1 MAIPED
7 RWMAILED
15 IWKGQWK
22 YQSYRP
28 VPGSVPAVAA
38 DPVASLAPPAFVPW
52 SKPGEVTIDA
62 GGATGKLVFPAV
74 PTIPPLKLTFKF
86 TVGNPAML
94 SISASLMHPVIKF
107 TNELQGWLVPATL
120 TLGVEVDENTPLVVR
135 GSIVQT
141 SEDIVPIDKQPIFTT
156 GFFVLEP
163 L

>member
-15 IWKGQWK
+15 RWKGQWK

-28 VPGSVPAVAA
+28 VPGSVPADPAA
-38 DPVASLAPPAFVPW
+38 SQTFVPW
-52 SKPGEVTIDA
+52 SRPGEVTIDD
-62 GGATGKLVFPAV
+62 GGATGKLVFPTV
-74 PTIPPLKLTFKF
+74 PTIPPLNLTFKI

-107 TNELQGWLVPATL
+107 TNELQGWFVPATL
-120 TLGVEVDENTPLVVR
+120 ELGGVVDENTPLVVR

-141 SEDIVPIDKQPIFTT
+141 SKDINPTDPQPIFTT